1 MNNKLLNPNS
11 PLKLEAA
18 LFLSPNQAEALNH
31 FNFIVTG
38 FYGAGKTTALECAI
52 EKIIEKPT
60 EFPNPKIFLCTWDE
74 SKELQGK
81 FKQKMEKIKSQN
93 YPHIKEDSLQV
104 VSLKDVCAQYQVK
117 AMQSWQWSW
126 LLSWFGLDRSKVD
139 ILNDLCR
146 KIKGKCVFFSKLLWC
161 KITV

>member
-52 EKIIEKPT
+52 DKIIEKPT
-60 EFPNPKIFLCTWDE
+60 EFPNPKIIFCTWDE
-74 SKELQGK
+74 SQELQRK
-81 FKQKMEKIKSQN
+81 FKEKMDKMKSQN

-104 VSLKDVCAQYQVK
+104 VSLKVA
-117 AMQSWQWSW
+117 
-126 LLSWFGLDRSKVD
+126 
-139 ILNDLCR
+139 
-146 KIKGKCVFFSKLLWC
+146 
-161 KITV
+161 